1 MANRFR
7 TNLIHIYLHLEED
20 KFVKD
25 YAERNY
31 LSVSELVRGWIHEA
45 MKREGFEIKEPL
57 LPEPSRKGKARTR
70 ISKSKREHE
79 K

>member
-1 MANRFR
+1 MNPKRFR
-7 TNLIHIYLHLEED
+7 PNLIHIYLHPERD

-31 LSVSELVRGWIHEA
+31 LSVSELIRGWIHEV
-45 MKREGFEIKEPL
+45 MKREGYEIKEPS
-57 LPEPSRKGKARTR
+57 LPEK
-70 ISKSKREHE
+70 KSKKGR